1 MEPEAVGPAGREPEA
16 VGPAG
21 GEPETVGPAGGEPEV
36 VGPAGREP
44 EAAGSADGQAEDAG
58 SAGNVPVRAMQV
70 ADWSWSRQGGLRHP
84 RQLVGL
90 KKEKKYNMQII

>member
-1 MEPEAVGPAGREPEA
+1 MFGIGLIWMGGDSEA
-16 VGPAG
+16 
-21 GEPETVGPAGGEPEV
+21 

-84 RQLVGL
+84 WQPVGL
-90 KKEKKYNMQII
+90 KKEKKYNMQIIWIC